1 MNAHGGKAVACNGN
15 QISKIK
21 IKGFKSIREAE
32 IDLGML
38 NVLIGANGAGKSNFV
53 SIFRLLKGQNAQKIQ
68 SYITQQG
75 GPERILYMGSKTT
88 PEAVF
93 QLFSKDAERK
103 IVLLPTN
110 GGSMSTVESL
120 PDTDECFR
128 WGVYHFHDTSD
139 TAHMKKPCG
148 LNDNIELAS
157 DGRNLAA
164 YLYRLSETEGQS
176 YQRIVKTIRQVAS
189 FFDDFV
195 LRPNPLNENIIQLEW
210 TRIDS
215 DIPFL
220 ATQIS
225 DGTLRFICLATLLL
239 QPSHLAPDTI
249 IIDEP
254 ELGLHPY
261 AITLLGAMV
270 KSASIDKQIILSTQ
284 SVDLLNEF
292 DVENV
297 IVVEHID
304 NASSFRRLSVE
315 ELRVWLEDDYS
326 LGELWCKNVLGGRP
340 S

>member
-1 MNAHGGKAVACNGN
+1 MNAKGSNGDFIGN
-15 QISKIK
+15 QITKIK
-21 IKGFKSIREAE
+21 VRGFKSIRDSE

-38 NVLIGANGAGKSNFV
+38 NVLIGANGAGKSNFI
-53 SIFRLLKGQNAQKIQ
+53 SIFKLLKGMNAHKIQ
-68 SYITQQG
+68 TYIAQQG
-75 GPERILYMGSKTT
+75 GSERILYMGSKITQ
-88 PEAVF
+88 EAVIH
-93 QLFSKDAERK
+93 LFTKDAERK
-103 IVLLPTN
+103 ICLLPTN
-110 GGSMSTVESL
+110 GVSMSTVEVL
-120 PDTDECFR
+120 PDTDVCYQ

-164 YLYRLSETEGQS
+164 CLYRLLEKEGQS
-176 YQRIVKTIRQVAS
+176 YKRIVKTIRQVAP
-189 FFDDFV
+189 FFDDFI
-195 LRPNPLNENIIQLEW
+195 LRPNPLNESMIQLEW

-220 ATQIS
+220 ASQLS
-225 DGTLRFICLATLLL
+225 DGTLRFICLATLLM
-239 QPSHLAPDTI
+239 QPDYLAPETM

-270 KSASIDKQIILSTQ
+270 KSASVDKQIILSTQ

-292 DVENV
+292 DVEDV
-297 IVVEHID
+297 IVVDHVD
-304 NASSFRRLSVE
+304 NCSSFRRLSAE
-315 ELRVWLEDDYS
+315 ELKVWLEDDYS
-326 LGELWCKNVLGGRP
+326 LGELWCKNILGGRP